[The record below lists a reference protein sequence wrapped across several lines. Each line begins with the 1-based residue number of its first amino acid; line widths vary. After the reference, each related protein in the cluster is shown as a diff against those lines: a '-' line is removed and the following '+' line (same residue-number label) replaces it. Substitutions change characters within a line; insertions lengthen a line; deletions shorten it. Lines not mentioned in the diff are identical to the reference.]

1 MKNKIL
7 FLLIILLASCT
18 SKDKYDPSTYYSL
31 KEQDQILTSIITHIF
46 MAPPYTEMKDRF
58 KEKHRAFYS
67 SQTRKFKI
75 LKYHVAPDST
85 HYFYL
90 SRPSSVASETRG
102 VAGHF
107 KLSSDYKLEN
117 FKEEFVTIVMTEAE
131 LIKASF
137 LFEEMVKGNLS
148 NYLGMKGYI
157 QWPNEA
163 SSYDSISHEWQ
174 LKPEV
179 VK

>member
-1 MKNKIL
+1 MKNTIL
-7 FLLIILLASCT
+7 FPLIILFASCT

-46 MAPPYTEMKDRF
+46 MAPPYAEMKDRF

-75 LKYHVAPDST
+75 LKYYVAPDST

-90 SRPSSVASETRG
+90 SRPSSIASETRG

-107 KLSSDYKLEN
+107 KLSSNYKLKN
-117 FKEEFVTIVMTEAE
+117 FKEEFVTTVMKEPE
-131 LIKASF
+131 LMKASF
-137 LFEEMVKGNLS
+137 LFDEMVNGTIA
-148 NYLGMKGYI
+148 NYTGMKAYI
-157 QWPNEA
+157 QWPNE
-163 SSYDSISHEWQ
+163 SSYYDSVSFEWR
-174 LKPEV
+174 LKKEMV
-179 VK
+179 N